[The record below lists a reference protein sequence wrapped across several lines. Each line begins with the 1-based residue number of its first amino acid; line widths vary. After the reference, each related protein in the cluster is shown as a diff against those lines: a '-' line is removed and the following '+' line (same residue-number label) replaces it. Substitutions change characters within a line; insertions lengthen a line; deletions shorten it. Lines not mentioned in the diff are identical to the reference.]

1 MIRIRSG
8 IVKNILRV
16 RPGICELTVE
26 IEGKLERAVNY
37 LDLTGPVQPGD
48 RVVLNTTAAYKGLG
62 TGGTHFVMANPDC
75 AKKDATE
82 AGHIMKVRYTPAQVK
97 VLSIEEEEHP
107 RNYLFRKTASLAG
120 TPVIICSL
128 HSMVG
133 PVAAVI
139 ARLCRPRIRLV
150 YVMTDGASLPI
161 AFSRQVADLK
171 ENGLL
176 SSTVTCGHAFGGDIE
191 AVNVY
196 SGLLAAKG
204 AAGAG
209 IIIVSMGPGIVGTGS
224 EFGHTGLEQ
233 GELVNAV
240 GVLGGRPVAVPR
252 VSFADPRERHR
263 GLSHHTQTA
272 LGSVALVPC
281 VVPFAELEEEKKAFV
296 TRQLVESGIKDMHSV
311 VFLDASIT
319 MQAVADFGLAVST
332 MGRNQEQDPEFF
344 LTAGAAGIYAVS
356 LLNDIED
363 ADL

>member
-26 IEGKLERAVNY
+26 VEGKLERAVNY
-37 LDLTGPVQPGD
+37 QELTGPVQPGD
-48 RVVLNTTAAYKGLG
+48 QVVLNTTAVSKGLG
-62 TGGTHFVMANPDC
+62 TGGTHFVMAVSGC
-75 AKKDATE
+75 AKKDAAE

-97 VLSIEEEEHP
+97 VLSIEEKEHP
-107 RNYLFRKTASLAG
+107 LNYLFRKTPSLAG

-139 ARLCRPRIRLV
+139 ARLCGDRAKLA

-171 ENGLL
+171 EKGLL

-191 AVNVY
+191 AVNIY

-209 IIIVSMGPGIVGTGS
+209 IIIASMGPGIVGTDS

-233 GELVNAV
+233 GELANAV
-240 GVLGGRPVAVPR
+240 GVLGGRAVAVPR
-252 VSFADPRERHR
+252 VSFADQRERHK

-272 LGSVALVPC
+272 LGKVALVPC
-281 VVPFAELEEEKKAFV
+281 VVPFAQIEEEKKAFI
-296 TRQLVESGIKDMHSV
+296 TRQLVESGIQDMHSV
-311 VFLDASIT
+311 VFLDASMT
-319 MQAVADFGLAVST
+319 MQAIANSGLAVST

-356 LLNDIED
+356 LLNNSGD
-363 ADL
+363 ASL